1 LSTKIFCDI
10 ADVKIIKEFTKKKI
24 VKGFTTNPSL
34 IRKAGAKDYLNYCKK
49 IIKVCKNKPVSLEVF
64 GDNYNQMK
72 KQGLII
78 HDLGKNIYVKIPIT
92 FTNGNY
98 TSDVLKELVK
108 LKIKLN
114 ITAIFTMNQIKTILP
129 IVKNSGAI
137 LSVFAGRI
145 FDCGEDANEIMKDI
159 CNLVNKESNC
169 KVLWASPRMAYDYIN
184 AINCGAKIITMQLS
198 QIKKLKMFEKK
209 LEDYSLDTVKQFLK
223 DANESGYKL

>member
-1 LSTKIFCDI
+1 MKKIELY
-10 ADVKIIKEFTKKKI
+10 ADGLNLDEFGKDYSIKIDGYTFNPSIFRKNGATNYLDYSKKI
-24 VKGFTTNPSL
+24 VKKSG
-34 IRKAGAKDYLNYCKK
+34 D
-49 IIKVCKNKPVSLEVF
+49 KPLSLEVF
-64 GDNYNQMK
+64 ADDINEMINQAK
-72 KQGLII
+72 ILNS
-78 HDLGKNIYVKIPIT
+78 LSKNIYVKIPIT

-169 KVLWASPRMAYDYIN
+169 KVLWASPRMTYDYIN
-184 AINCGAKIITMQLS
+184 AINCGAKIITMPLS

>member
-1 LSTKIFCDI
+1 MKKIELY
-10 ADVKIIKEFTKKKI
+10 ADGLNLDEFGKDYSIEIDGYTFNPSIFRKNGATNYLDYSKKI
-24 VKGFTTNPSL
+24 VQKSG
-34 IRKAGAKDYLNYCKK
+34 D
-49 IIKVCKNKPVSLEVF
+49 KPLSLEVF
-64 GDNYNQMK
+64 ADDTNEMINQAK
-72 KQGLII
+72 ILNS
-78 HDLGKNIYVKIPIT
+78 LSKNIYVKIPIT